1 MNITILGAGVFG
13 TALAS
18 VLHENHHQTTFYDP
32 IKFPDISLDQTIA
45 TAEAIIIAVPSSAI
59 TEIASDINR
68 HHIPTILATKG
79 LLNFDAFGDHPP
91 SVLSG
96 PIFDDM
102 VIAKQQST
110 VTATSPLASS
120 LFTTPWL
127 HIELTT
133 DTLGVILCGTLKNIY
148 AIGSGLLSAPD
159 GYVQTALAELKT
171 YLSDHGADPA
181 TADLSCGIGDLTLC
195 CTDPRSRN
203 FQFGLNFRSDPTPD
217 TTVEGFSTL
226 TSLPDPKN
234 YPIIHA
240 IHNIINYHSSI
251 EELSETLSNYSDLS
265 ITSVLNSRAK
275 TPAGGFLPG
284 EESRE

>member
-18 VLHENHHQTTFYDP
+18 ILHENQHQTTFYDP
-32 IKFPDISLDQTIA
+32 IKFPDISLDYALTN
-45 TAEAIIIAVPSSAI
+45 AEAIIIAVPSSAI
-59 TEIASDINR
+59 PEIASGIAAY
-68 HHIPTILATKG
+68 HIPTILTTKG
-79 LLNFDAFGDHPP
+79 LLNFDAFGDRPP

-102 VIAKQQST
+102 VIAKQPST
-110 VTATSPLASS
+110 VTATSPLAQS

-133 DTLGVILCGTLKNIY
+133 DALGVILCGTLKNIY

-159 GYVQTALAELKT
+159 GYVNKALTELKT
-171 YLSDHGADPA
+171 YLKNHGADPA
-181 TADLSCGIGDLTLC
+181 TADLSCGIGDLTLT

-203 FQFGLNFRSDPTPD
+203 FQFGLNFINDPTPD

-226 TSLPDPKN
+226 AILEDAED
-234 YPIIHA
+234 YPIICA
-240 IHNIINYHSSI
+240 IHNIINNHSSV
-251 EELSETLSNYSDLS
+251 EELSETLSHYSNLS
-265 ITSVLNSRAK
+265 ITSVLNSREK
-275 TPAGGFLPG
+275 SPAGGIFPG